1 MKTEKKNA
9 SKLAPAVFTANGL
22 DTDRPLSEVVEK
34 PIRNHDDNGRFVTGN
49 NLGQGRPVGSRNQLS
64 EAFCE
69 ALRDDFAKHG
79 HAAIVKLREEDPAT
93 YVRVIA
99 TLVPK
104 EIRADIDTNITSIQ
118 YEVVRVDK
126 TAEWVKS
133 VLEAKPVRTPRT
145 PGNEVGALYTRP
157 RED

>member
-1 MKTEKKNA
+1 MTKKNA
-9 SKLAPAVFTANGL
+9 KLAPAVFAVNGL

-34 PIRNHDDNGRFVTGN
+34 PIRNHYDNGRFVTGN

-104 EIRADIDTNITSIQ
+104 EIRADIENNT
-118 YEVVRVDK
+118 VVSAVHFQFHRAQEH
-126 TAEWVKS
+126 TEEWIKN
-133 VLEAKPVRTPRT
+133 VLEEKPVRTRGI
-145 PGNEVGALYTRP
+145 PGK
-157 RED
+157 D